1 MASYFASHNNIY
13 HLSSVFDAGLTTLLF
28 ILPLLLIYSIMA
40 IYAERKISAFIQ
52 DRLGPMEVGTYGLA
66 QTIADLLKLIQ
77 KEDIVPAK
85 AERILFKIAPII
97 IFSSVF
103 AGFVVLPLAPGWT
116 GAAISSGIFFLL
128 AIISLDVIGIVVAG
142 WSSNNK
148 YSVLGTMRSA
158 AQIISYEIPL
168 GLSVLTVCIVCGTID
183 LQKISFQQSI
193 LSTEPKYLFEVPALG
208 ITTHMVGGFLNWN
221 IIRMPLLFISWV
233 IFFIASLAESN
244 RAPFDLPE
252 AESELV
258 AGFHTEYSGF
268 RWAVIMLAEY
278 AMMLL
283 VSILGA
289 VLFFGSWSSPLPNI
303 GPIQLA
309 TWTTGEPG
317 TLAATLWGVF
327 WLLSKSLS
335 FVAIQMW
342 VRWTYPRLRVDQL
355 MNLSW
360 KYLTPAA
367 LGLVVLF
374 SCWKILFI

>member
-1 MASYFASHNNIY
+1 
-13 HLSSVFDAGLTTLLF
+13 LTTLFF
-28 ILPLLLIYSIMA
+28 ILPFLLIYTILA

-52 DRLGPMEVGTYGLA
+52 DRLGPMEVGKYGFA

-77 KEDIVPAK
+77 KEDIIPAK
-85 AERILFKIAPII
+85 ADRLLFKIAPIV
-97 IFSSVF
+97 IFVSVF
-103 AGFVVLPLAPGWT
+103 TGFVVIPLAPGWH

-128 AIISLDVIGIVVAG
+128 AIVSLDVIGIVMAG

-168 GLSVLTVCIVCGTID
+168 GLAILTVCIVCESVD
-183 LQKISFQQSI
+183 LQHISLQQSI
-193 LSTEPKYLFEVPALG
+193 LSPEPKYFLDVPALG
-208 ITTHMVGGFLNWN
+208 LTTHVVGGFLNWN
-221 IIRMPLLFISWV
+221 IVRMPILCISWV

-303 GPIQLA
+303 GSIELA

-317 TLAATLWGVF
+317 TLASTLWGIF
-327 WLLSKSLS
+327 WLLSKSLI
-335 FVAIQMW
+335 FVALQMW

-360 KYLTPAA
+360 KYLTPVA
-367 LGLVVLF
+367 LGLVILF
-374 SCWKILFI
+374 AFWKILFI